1 MHEAVVCLVV
11 LGLIQPHSLASSVPG
26 FRICELPDLPLP
38 EKKDTTLAG
47 LRGEWKRATMQ
58 VLHQYNVAVVQ
69 VSHHRKMHEKMCN
82 SDSLCS
88 QKNAIM
94 GSVPV
99 KLVQV

>member
-47 LRGEWKRATMQ
+47 LRGENERRCKCCTNIMLQ
-58 VLHQYNVAVVQ
+58 T
-69 VSHHRKMHEKMCN
+69 
-82 SDSLCS
+82 CS
-88 QKNAIM
+88 SASKSSQGDA
-94 GSVPV
+94 
-99 KLVQV
+99 